1 MKNITSEMIEE
12 AVNKPYEDISEN
24 FFDDFWN
31 NYKYCEE
38 IIKESLQ
45 DADDIQKQYLASD
58 FAAYKTARDHCIEIF
73 RNVLKELLCEE
84 KVQ

>member
-24 FFDDFWN
+24 FFDDFWG

-38 IIKESLQ
+38 IIEESHGHT
-45 DADDIQKQYLASD
+45 DDVNKQFLASD

-73 RNVLKELLCEE
+73 RSVLKELLCD
-84 KVQ
+84 